1 MGLYVPS
8 AGDFKW
14 WVSNGASRPAATYGT
29 ALTPGTAPTF
39 GSWTQLMSGATV
51 AQDVF
56 GIMINFNSFSTSA
69 TTRNVLVDI
78 GVDNA
83 GGTSYRTVIP
93 YLIAGHAAPY
103 TVGSGGQWYYFPLF
117 IKAGSSIAARAM
129 GNVVTAGRCMI
140 TVFGQPKRPDSVR
153 VGSRVFS
160 FGEDTTN
167 AIGTAVTLGT
177 TGDGAWAQAGSATPM
192 PLWWWQAGYTCADTT
207 MTAAMIH
214 LDCSAGDA
222 TNKKILIQDSPL
234 VTTSAEQISNLPTT
248 VGCVANVAAGQN
260 VYVRGQSS
268 ATADSTPTMMAWGL
282 GG

>member
-14 WVSNGASRPAATYGT
+14 WASNEASRPASAYGT

-51 AQDVF
+51 AQDVY
-56 GIMINFNSFSTSA
+56 GILINFNSFATSA

-78 GVDNA
+78 GIDNA
-83 GGTSYRTVIP
+83 GGTNYRTVIP
-93 YLIAGHAAPY
+93 YLLAGHAAPY
-103 TVGSGGQWYYFPLF
+103 NIGSGGQWYYFPLF
-117 IKAGSSIAARAM
+117 IPKGSSIAARAM

-140 TVFGQPKRPDSVR
+140 TVFGQPKRPESVR
-153 VGSRVFS
+153 VGSKVFS
-160 FGEDTTN
+160 FGENTAS

-177 TGDGAWAQAGSATPM
+177 TGDGAWTQVGSPTPM
-192 PLWWWQAGYTCADTT
+192 PLWWWQTGYTCVDTT

-214 LDCSAGDA
+214 LDCGAGDA

-234 VTTSAEQISNLPTT
+234 VTTSAEQISNLPKT